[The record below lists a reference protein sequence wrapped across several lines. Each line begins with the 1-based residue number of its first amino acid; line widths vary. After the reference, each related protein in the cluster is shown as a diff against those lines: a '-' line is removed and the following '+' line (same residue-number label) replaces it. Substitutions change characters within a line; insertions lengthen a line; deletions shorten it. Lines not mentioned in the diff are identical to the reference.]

1 MNRFDI
7 STRILTAICTVGL
20 LFLMAA
26 FFLPEGSLSGWGTG
40 YGLGA
45 TTIFLHFIVIHYLQK
60 VADDLFFKLFF
71 FSFVVRFLIVFAIF
85 LLVLISGKI
94 DQISFTVSFIIS
106 YICHSVIEIIEI
118 NKKITNRT
126 G

>member
-1 MNRFDI
+1 MSRFDI

-20 LFLMAA
+20 LFLIVAI
-26 FFLPEGSLSGWGTG
+26 FLPERSLAGWGAG
-40 YGLGA
+40 YGLGLV
-45 TTIFLHFIVIHYLQK
+45 TISLHFIIVQYLRK

-71 FSFVVRFLIVFAIF
+71 LSFVVRFLVVFAIF
-85 LLVLISGKI
+85 ILILISGKI